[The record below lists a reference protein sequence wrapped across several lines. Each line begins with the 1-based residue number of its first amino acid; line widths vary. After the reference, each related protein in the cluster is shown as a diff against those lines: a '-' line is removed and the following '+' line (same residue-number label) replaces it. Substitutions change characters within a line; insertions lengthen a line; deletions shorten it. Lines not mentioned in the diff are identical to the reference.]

1 MKLQISKKWLRDKAH
16 AEGDESCE
24 AGLSS
29 LNGLLSRKFI
39 SLKPGE
45 PCHHPG
51 CLNHISHPCEGCGRI
66 AGQGEAKVWL

>member
-1 MKLQISKKWLRDKAH
+1 MKMHIDEEWLKRKILED
-16 AEGDESCE
+16 GDECCE
-24 AGLSS
+24 AGLSG
-29 LNGLLSRKFI
+29 LNGLLSRKQV

-51 CLNHISHPCEGCGRI
+51 CLNHVSHPCEGCGRI